1 MEAVES
7 VTRSSVRNENEN
19 ENEDENENENEDE
32 HEHDDIRIR
41 FVKKRSGSITIHAIG
56 PYSRSESGSII
67 RPRAI
72 SDAGDVM
79 ADRVI
84 VVLDQYVYDLTQ
96 FADSHPGGR
105 AILDG
110 CRGKDVTMN
119 FDQVWA
125 HDTDAVR
132 TTLDRYCIGHVSS
145 IPVIGV
151 NSSK

>member
-1 MEAVES
+1 MEAVESVESVES

-19 ENEDENENENEDE
+19 ENEHE
-32 HEHDDIRIR
+32 HEHDDIRVR
-41 FVKKRSGSITIHAIG
+41 FVKKRSGSITIHAIR
-56 PYSRSESGSII
+56 PYGRSESGSII

-72 SDAGDVM
+72 SDAGDIM

-110 CRGKDVTMN
+110 CRGKDVTMI
-119 FDQVWA
+119 FDQVGA

-132 TTLDRYCIGHVSS
+132 STLDRYCLGHVSS

-151 NSSK
+151 NKTK